1 MGLLMI
7 KKKKKNRS
15 KLMSFIVPNT
25 RTFTLTKQIIYY
37 NIPMQLRIMKK
48 TKKNKANTY
57 EKQIKKL
64 LFLPVH
70 L

>member
-1 MGLLMI
+1 
-7 KKKKKNRS
+7 
-15 KLMSFIVPNT
+15 MSFIVPNT
-25 RTFTLTKQIIYY
+25 RTFTLTKQIIIYLLQHTY
-37 NIPMQLRIMKK
+37 AAKNNE
-48 TKKNKANTY
+48 KNKANTY